1 MLISAQNTVCSL
13 LGEGAQCRAKSYNLH
28 IEIHSVEKGREQKTC
43 FPRQELFEK
52 NVYWIYVLIERSGT
66 GLAVENW
73 SWLLMSKK

>member
-52 NVYWIYVLIERSGT
+52 NVY
-66 GLAVENW
+66 
-73 SWLLMSKK
+73 